1 MTANKLFNNQGRL
14 ELLNEVTKE
23 GMLGLEEVQIRGNEY
38 TVFKDAP
45 KNLREYYQLGLLH
58 GDWTHVV
65 YQDERFQYDD
75 TLRISNQLANT
86 LQSKFNIQ
94 KGDRV
99 AFSMRNYPEWMFCY
113 MAITSIGGIV
123 VPLNS
128 WWKGDEIEYGLNNS
142 EAKLFIGDEERL
154 DRLKGRLTDLPKIS
168 VRSNKSEYQDIDL
181 YKLIKD
187 SASELENPVEIEPE
201 DDASIMY
208 TSGSTGY
215 PKGVVASHRGIIFA
229 PYYWI
234 TLTMMVGVASDEENE
249 SSEEEKPNQA
259 ASLVGVPLFHV
270 TGSHALFLLSIPV
283 GRKTVLMYKWDPEK
297 ALDLIEQE
305 KITAF
310 TGVPT
315 MSSEMVEA
323 QIKNPRDIS
332 TLKDLFGG
340 GAPRPP
346 EQVKKQKEYMPKT
359 NPGIGYGLTETNA
372 LGANNAG
379 DTYLSKPRSTGFAVP
394 KIMDLKIVDD
404 HGKDLKANENGE
416 VCIRSAATFRCY
428 WKNPKATA
436 ECLDSSGWFKT
447 GDIGYIDEDGFL
459 FINDRKKDMVIR
471 GGENI
476 ACPEIEAAIAEHP
489 DVLEAS
495 VFGVPDE
502 RLGEILAT
510 NVCIRNESK
519 LNEDDLNSFL
529 ATKLANFKIPAHV
542 WIQKDKLPR
551 IASGKIAKK
560 DLRASAIKLLEST

>member
-1 MTANKLFNNQGRL
+1 MSDNKLFNTQGRL

-23 GMLGLEEVQIRGNEY
+23 GMLSLEKTEIRGNEY

-58 GDWTHVV
+58 GDWTHIV
-65 YQDERFQYDD
+65 YQEERFQFND
-75 TLRISNQLANT
+75 TLKISSQLANT

-128 WWKGDEIEYGLNNS
+128 WWKGDEIEYGLTNS

-154 DRLKGRLTDLPKIS
+154 DRLEGRLTDLPKIA
-168 VRSNKSEYQDIDL
+168 VRSNKSHHQDIDF
-181 YKLIKD
+181 YNLIKD
-187 SASELENPVEIEPE
+187 AAIELENPIDIKPE

-215 PKGVVASHRGIIFA
+215 PKGVVATHRGIIFA

-234 TLTMMVGVASDEENE
+234 TLTMMSGVASEDEDELTDEVSE
-249 SSEEEKPNQA
+249 SFQA

-283 GRKTVLMYKWDPEK
+283 GRKTVLMYKWDPEV
-297 ALDLIEQE
+297 ALDLVEKE
-305 KITAF
+305 KISAF

-332 TLKDLFGG
+332 TLKDLYGG

-346 EQVKKQKEYMPKT
+346 EQVKRQKEHMPQS

-379 DTYLSKPRSTGFAVP
+379 DTYLAKPMSTGFPVP
-394 KIMDLKIVDD
+394 KIVDLKIVDD
-404 HGKDLKANENGE
+404 NGKDLDVNENGE
-416 VCIRSAATFRCY
+416 VCIKSAATFRCY
-428 WKNPKATA
+428 WKNPEATA
-436 ECLDSSGWFKT
+436 ECLNADGWFKT

-510 NVCIRNESK
+510 NVCIRDESK
-519 LNEDDLNSFL
+519 LSDIDLNSFL
-529 ATKLANFKIPAHV
+529 AKKLANFKY
-542 WIQKDKLPR
+542 LPMF
-551 IASGKIAKK
+551 GFKK
-560 DLRASAIKLLEST
+560 KNYLELHLEKLLKKILELQQLNY

>member
-1 MTANKLFNNQGRL
+1 
-14 ELLNEVTKE
+14 
-23 GMLGLEEVQIRGNEY
+23 
-38 TVFKDAP
+38 
-45 KNLREYYQLGLLH
+45 
-58 GDWTHVV
+58 
-65 YQDERFQYDD
+65 
-75 TLRISNQLANT
+75 
-86 LQSKFNIQ
+86 
-94 KGDRV
+94 
-99 AFSMRNYPEWMFCY
+99 
-113 MAITSIGGIV
+113 
-123 VPLNS
+123 
-128 WWKGDEIEYGLNNS
+128 
-142 EAKLFIGDEERL
+142 
-154 DRLKGRLTDLPKIS
+154 
-168 VRSNKSEYQDIDL
+168 
-181 YKLIKD
+181 
-187 SASELENPVEIEPE
+187 
-201 DDASIMY
+201 MY

-234 TLTMMVGVASDEENE
+234 TLTMMVGVASVEENE
-249 SSEEEKPNQA
+249 STEEEKPNQA

-332 TLKDLFGG
+332 TLKYLFGG

-346 EQVKKQKEYMPKT
+346 EQVKKQKEHMPKT

-394 KIMDLKIVDD
+394 KIIDLKIVDD
-404 HGKDLKANENGE
+404 NGKDLKVNENGE

-428 WKNPKATA
+428 WKNPEATA
-436 ECLDSSGWFKT
+436 ECLDSNGWFKT

-519 LNEDDLNSFL
+519 LNENDLNSFL

-560 DLRASAIKLLEST
+560 DLRASAIKLLENT